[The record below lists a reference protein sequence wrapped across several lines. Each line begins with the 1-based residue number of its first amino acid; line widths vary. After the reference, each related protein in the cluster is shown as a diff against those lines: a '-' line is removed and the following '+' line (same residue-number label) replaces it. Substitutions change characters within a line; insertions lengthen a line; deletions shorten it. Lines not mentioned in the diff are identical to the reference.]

1 MEGHKTMPD
10 TVFIDTWGWL
20 AIGHQRDPFHKEV
33 VEYYQKLQED
43 KIRIYTSD
51 YILDETITLLFRRE
65 KYEDAVKF
73 MGGIFQSSERGYIII
88 DKINAPRFSSA
99 WELRKSFKDKPLIS
113 FTDITTMVIMQERGI
128 KYILTKDDHFKHVG
142 MGFQIVP

>member
-1 MEGHKTMPD
+1 MPEM
-10 TVFIDTWGWL
+10 VFIDTWGWL
-20 AIGHQRDPFHKEV
+20 AIGHRKDPFHKRV
-33 VEYYQKLQED
+33 VECYQKLQSE
-43 KIRIYTSD
+43 KSRVFTSD

-65 KYEDAVKF
+65 KYEEAVNF
-73 MGGIFQSSERGYIII
+73 MVGIFQAAESGYLLV

-99 WELRKSFKDKPLIS
+99 WELRKTFKDKPLIS

-128 KYILTKDDHFKHVG
+128 KQILTKDEHFTHVG